1 MVRGIHHISM
11 GCDTQEQYQKVRQFY
26 CDVLGLRVC
35 REWSNGM
42 MLDAGAGL
50 IEVFHNKKG
59 VRAQGAIQ
67 HYALAV
73 EDVDALAER
82 VRAAGYEVF
91 TGPKDIELDSRPPL
105 PARIAFCY
113 GPLGEEIEL
122 FREKN

>member
-1 MVRGIHHISM
+1 MVKGIHHISM
-11 GCDTQEQYQKVRQFY
+11 GCDTREQYQKVRAFY

-42 MLDAGAGL
+42 MVDTGDGL
-50 IEVFHNKKG
+50 IEVFHNKPWT
-59 VRAQGAIQ
+59 RAQGAIQ

-73 EDVDALAER
+73 EDIDALAER
-82 VRAAGYEVF
+82 IQAAGYEVF
-91 TGPKDIELDSRPPL
+91 TSPRDIEINSNPPL

-122 FREKN
+122 FQEKG